1 MQCCKLTKVMLNE
14 FLRNRKRTFCLRS
27 KKCCTVSY
35 YKKKCQ
41 KELEIQMIER
51 RERGMG
57 VIAILLVVGSKF
69 KFFFLFMH

>member
-1 MQCCKLTKVMLNE
+1 MLNE
-14 FLRNRKRTFCLRS
+14 FLNNRKRTFCLRS

-51 RERGMG
+51 KREREEYE
-57 VIAILLVVGSKF
+57 VYCNFTCCRLKIQILLS
-69 KFFFLFMH
+69 LHALNID